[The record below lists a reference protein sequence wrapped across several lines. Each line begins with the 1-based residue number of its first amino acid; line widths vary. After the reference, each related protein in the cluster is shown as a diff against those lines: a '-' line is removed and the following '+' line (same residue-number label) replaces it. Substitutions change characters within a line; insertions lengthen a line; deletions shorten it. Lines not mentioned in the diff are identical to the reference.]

1 MTRIRPLILAL
12 FAVAACSS
20 NNDVT
25 GPGTGTTLAFD
36 VATIASDAVAE
47 DVDLMA
53 GMDGE
58 IGLLTGS
65 ALLVDGIP
73 GRPTVSGCNFSTGR
87 FSCPQRSQQGLTLD
101 RTVTFL
107 DALGAT
113 QGAYDAQTT
122 ASIHITVRIQ
132 GDVTRGNWTG
142 TVDRSRELTITG
154 LAGTETTR
162 TVNGNGTESVSRSR
176 HSGSNG
182 NGTGSGNAAR
192 SYDLVGTVAIADVI
206 MPVRGEGVAP
216 WPLSGT
222 ITRVI
227 TITPTAPEPGPPVSR
242 TVVVTFNGTANVPAT
257 INGEAFTLNLAARR
271 AVRRGE

>member
-1 MTRIRPLILAL
+1 MTRIRPLLLAL

-20 NNDVT
+20 DNDVT
-25 GPGTGTTLAFD
+25 GPGNGTTLAFD

-47 DVDLMA
+47 DVDIMA

-65 ALLVDGIP
+65 ALLVEGVP
-73 GRPTVSGCNFSTGR
+73 GRPAVGGCNFGSGR
-87 FSCPQRSQQGLTLD
+87 FACPPRTHQGLTLE

-113 QGAYDAQTT
+113 QGAYDAETT
-122 ASIHITVRIQ
+122 ASIQIAVRIE
-132 GDVTRGNWTG
+132 GDVTRGNWSA
-142 TVDRSRELTITG
+142 TVDRSRNLTITG

-162 TVNGNGTESVSRSR
+162 TVNGTGSESVSGSR
-176 HSGSNG
+176 HSGASG
-182 NGTGSGNAAR
+182 GGGSGATR
-192 SYDLVGTVAIADVI
+192 SYDLEGTVAITDVV

-222 ITRVI
+222 ITRIV
-227 TITPTAPEPGPPVSR
+227 TITPTGTDGGTPVTR
-242 TVVVTFNGTANVPAT
+242 TIVVTFNGTANVPAT
-257 INGEAFTLNLAARR
+257 VNGETFTLNLAARR
-271 AVRRGE
+271 AVRRGQ

>member
-12 FAVAACSS
+12 FAVAACTSD
-20 NNDVT
+20 NDVT

-47 DVDLMA
+47 DVDIMA

-65 ALLVDGIP
+65 ALLLDGIP
-73 GRPTVSGCNFSTGR
+73 GRPTVSGCNFGGGR
-87 FSCPQRSQQGLTLD
+87 FSCPPRNQQGLTLA

-113 QGAYDAQTT
+113 QAAYDAQTT
-122 ASIHITVRIQ
+122 ASIQISVRIQ
-132 GDVTRGNWTG
+132 GDVTRGNWSG

-162 TVNGNGTESVSRSR
+162 TVNGSGTESVSGSR
-176 HSGSNG
+176 HAGNSGNG
-182 NGTGSGNAAR
+182 NGNVTR
-192 SYDLVGTVAIADVI
+192 SYDLDGTVAIADVV

-222 ITRVI
+222 VTRVV
-227 TITPTAPEPGPPVSR
+227 TVTPTGTDAGPPVTR
-242 TVVVTFNGTANVPAT
+242 TIVVTFNGTANVPAT
-257 INGEAFTLNLAARR
+257 VNGETFTLNLAARR
-271 AVRRGE
+271 AVRRG

>member
-20 NNDVT
+20 DNDVT
-25 GPGTGTTLAFD
+25 GPASGTTVAFD
-36 VATIASDAVAE
+36 LATIASDAVAE
-47 DVDLMA
+47 DVDIMA

-65 ALLVDGIP
+65 ALVVDGIP
-73 GRPTVSGCNFSTGR
+73 GRPTVSGCNFNAGR
-87 FSCPQRSQQGLTLD
+87 FACPPRNQQGLTLD

-107 DALGAT
+107 DALGAS
-113 QGAYDAQTT
+113 QVAYDAETT
-122 ASIHITVRIQ
+122 ASIQLSVRIM

-162 TVNGNGTESVSRSR
+162 TVNGSGTESVSGSR
-176 HSGSNG
+176 HSGNSGNG
-182 NGTGSGNAAR
+182 NGNGNTTR
-192 SYDLVGTVAIADVI
+192 SYDLEGTVVISDVV
-206 MPVRGEGVAP
+206 MPVRGDGVAP

-222 ITRVI
+222 ITRVV
-227 TITPTAPEPGPPVSR
+227 TITPDAGSPVTR
-242 TVVVTFNGTANVPAT
+242 TVVVTFNGSANVPAT
-257 INGEAFTLNLAARR
+257 VNGEAFTLNLAARR
-271 AVRRGE
+271 AVRRGQ